1 MWKESQNAR
10 EVLPYPW
17 KSLFFPPSNI
27 FSPGVGQRSACIPSS
42 ERCQRATKQLLH
54 TFISVLPT
62 EPGWEPTYLEA
73 QKQLLSFLALEKEPN
88 KQINY
93 KPRFLFFS
101 STVEKCCSRVIW
113 SAPLIWRLLFIAGL
127 SRKSFL
133 ASILLSREGFSG
145 LFLYRCHWA
154 KVFLQMSATELH
166 NSWMGSAHRLHPLKV
181 MQLLPRNQSLAA
193 FG

>member
-10 EVLPYPW
+10 GVLPYPW
-17 KSLFFPPSNI
+17 KSLFFPPQT
-27 FSPGVGQRSACIPSS
+27 FSLQ
-42 ERCQRATKQLLH
+42 
-54 TFISVLPT
+54 VLANAVP
-62 EPGWEPTYLEA
+62 A
-73 QKQLLSFLALEKEPN
+73 FLALSAVSEPQN
-88 KQINY
+88 NFYTHLFLCYQLNQAGSRLIWRPRSSSWAFWLLRRSQIN
-93 KPRFLFFS
+93 RLTINRDFFFFS

>member
-1 MWKESQNAR
+1 MLAR
-10 EVLPYPW
+10 FSPILE
-17 KSLFFPPSNI
+17 KASFFPPSNI

-93 KPRFLFFS
+93 KPRFLFF
-101 STVEKCCSRVIW
+101 
-113 SAPLIWRLLFIAGL
+113 F
-127 SRKSFL
+127 FY
-133 ASILLSREGFSG
+133 SRE
-145 LFLYRCHWA
+145 
-154 KVFLQMSATELH
+154 VLQQGNLVSP
-166 NSWMGSAHRLHPLKV
+166 AHLE
-181 MQLLPRNQSLAA
+181 AA
-193 FG
+193 FYCRTFQEELFGFHPFK